1 MNQLLLYLNGQK
13 IKVLSNH
20 IFELFLLITENPHGQ
35 VFTRFLGLHF
45 SESGTNY
52 SPYINLFHILPEVH
66 PLLLSMA
73 RALMGRKHIIPS
85 YCYHLLK
92 N

>member
-20 IFELFLLITENPHGQ
+20 IFALFLLITENPHGQ

-45 SESGTNY
+45 
-52 SPYINLFHILPEVH
+52 PE
-66 PLLLSMA
+66 LQLSYKSVPHFA
-73 RALMGRKHIIPS
+73 RSTPFVIEHG
-85 YCYHLLK
+85 
-92 N
+92 